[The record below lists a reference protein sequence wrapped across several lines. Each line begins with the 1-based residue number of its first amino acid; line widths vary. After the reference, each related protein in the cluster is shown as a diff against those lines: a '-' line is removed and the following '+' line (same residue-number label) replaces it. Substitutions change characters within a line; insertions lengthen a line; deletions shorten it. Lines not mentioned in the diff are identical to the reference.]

1 MQSIV
6 QSIKL
11 KLVQSPNESSNEVF
25 EEIKTKPLI
34 QTHNLLRVL
43 SLNRK
48 SLQLP
53 QGLFTCNNK
62 NCKLCTIY
70 LKLCTNFKTSK
81 NVIWY
86 TRSHRTYQS
95 KNVIIC

>member
-11 KLVQSPNESSNEVF
+11 KLMQSPNESSNEVF
-25 EEIKTKPLI
+25 EETKTKPLI

-53 QGLFTCNNK
+53 QG
-62 NCKLCTIY
+62 
-70 LKLCTNFKTSK
+70 
-81 NVIWY
+81 
-86 TRSHRTYQS
+86 
-95 KNVIIC
+95 